1 MTFIAPNMATYKCIN
16 IKTMNTQRLLLR
28 FAGVIMINY
37 AISWIL
43 YHLTMWSF
51 LTTITVG
58 CSVIRS
64 LFDFRTED
72 VTIFFMSISRNTGIS
87 PHWIHVIS
95 IGNFSTHITAL
106 LLNTLFISMLIYV
119 TGWLKKIIKGSR
131 FLTIVSLLTLLAT
144 LLDLYIPFY
153 CKPTPI
159 DNGFWLYCLKITIGL
174 FFSVYIGAT
183 IYGIWNYKD

>member
-1 MTFIAPNMATYKCIN
+1 MTFIDPHMATYKCIN
-16 IKTMNTQRLLLR
+16 IKAMNTQRLLLR
-28 FAGVIMINY
+28 FAGVIMISY
-37 AISWIL
+37 SISWIL

-131 FLTIVSLLTLLAT
+131 FLTIVSSLTLLAT

-174 FFSVYIGAT
+174 FFSVYIGT
-183 IYGIWNYKD
+183 TMYSIWNYKD

>member
-1 MTFIAPNMATYKCIN
+1 MTFIAPHMATYKCIN

-28 FAGVIMINY
+28 FACIIMISY
-37 AISWIL
+37 SISWFL
-43 YHLTMWSF
+43 YHLTIWSF

-58 CSVIRS
+58 CSFIRS

-72 VTIFFMSISRNTGIS
+72 VTNFFISISRNTGIS
-87 PHWIHVIS
+87 SHWIHVIS
-95 IGNFSTHITAL
+95 IGNFSTHISVL
-106 LLNTLFISMLIYV
+106 LLNTLFISLLIYV
-119 TGWLKKIIKGSR
+119 TSWLKKIIKGSR
-131 FLTIVSLLTLLAT
+131 FLSIVSSLTLLAT

-153 CKPTPI
+153 CNPTPI

-183 IYGIWNYKD
+183 IYRIRNYKD

>member
-1 MTFIAPNMATYKCIN
+1 
-16 IKTMNTQRLLLR
+16 MNTQRLLLR
-28 FAGVIMINY
+28 FAGVIMISY

-43 YHLTMWSF
+43 YHLTIWSF

-58 CSVIRS
+58 CSFIRS

-131 FLTIVSLLTLLAT
+131 FLTIVSSLTILAT

-159 DNGFWLYCLKITIGL
+159 YNGFWLYCLKITIGL
-174 FFSVYIGAT
+174 FFSIYIGAT
-183 IYGIWNYKD
+183 MYGIWNYKD

>member
-1 MTFIAPNMATYKCIN
+1 
-16 IKTMNTQRLLLR
+16 MNTQRLLLR
-28 FAGVIMINY
+28 FACIIMISY
-37 AISWIL
+37 SISWFL
-43 YHLTMWSF
+43 YHLTIWSF

-58 CSVIRS
+58 CSFIRS

-72 VTIFFMSISRNTGIS
+72 VTNFFISISRNTGIS

-95 IGNFSTHITAL
+95 IGNFSTHISAL
-106 LLNTLFISMLIYV
+106 LLNTLFISLLIYV
-119 TGWLKKIIKGSR
+119 TSWLKKIIKGSR
-131 FLTIVSLLTLLAT
+131 FLSIVSSLTLLAT

-153 CKPTPI
+153 CNPTPI

-183 IYGIWNYKD
+183 IYRIRNYKD

>member
-1 MTFIAPNMATYKCIN
+1 MTFIAPHMATYKYIN

-28 FAGVIMINY
+28 FAGIIMISY
-37 AISWIL
+37 SISWIL
-43 YHLTMWSF
+43 YHLTIWSF

-58 CSVIRS
+58 CSFIRS

-72 VTIFFMSISRNTGIS
+72 VTNFFISISRNTGIS

-95 IGNFSTHITAL
+95 IGNFSTHISVL
-106 LLNTLFISMLIYV
+106 LLNTLFISLLIYV
-119 TGWLKKIIKGSR
+119 TSWLKKIIKGSR
-131 FLTIVSLLTLLAT
+131 FLAIVSSLTLLAT

-153 CKPTPI
+153 CNPTPI

-183 IYGIWNYKD
+183 IYGIWNYKN

>member
-1 MTFIAPNMATYKCIN
+1 MTFIAPHMATYKCIN

-28 FAGVIMINY
+28 FAGIIMISY
-37 AISWIL
+37 SISWIL
-43 YHLTMWSF
+43 YHLTIWSF

-58 CSVIRS
+58 CSFIKS

-72 VTIFFMSISRNTGIS
+72 VTNFFISISRNTGIS

-95 IGNFSTHITAL
+95 IGNFSTHISAL
-106 LLNTLFISMLIYV
+106 LLNTLFISLLIYV
-119 TGWLKKIIKGSR
+119 TSWLKKIIKGSR
-131 FLTIVSLLTLLAT
+131 FLAIVSSLTLLAT

-153 CKPTPI
+153 CNPTPI

-183 IYGIWNYKD
+183 IYRIRNYKD

>member
-1 MTFIAPNMATYKCIN
+1 MTFIAPHMATYKCIN

-28 FAGVIMINY
+28 FACIIMISY
-37 AISWIL
+37 SISWFL
-43 YHLTMWSF
+43 YHLTIWSF
-51 LTTITVG
+51 FTTITVG
-58 CSVIRS
+58 CSFIRL

-72 VTIFFMSISRNTGIS
+72 VTNFFISISRNTGIS

-95 IGNFSTHITAL
+95 IGNFSTHISAL
-106 LLNTLFISMLIYV
+106 LLNTLFISLLIYV
-119 TGWLKKIIKGSR
+119 TSWLKKIIKGSR
-131 FLTIVSLLTLLAT
+131 FLAIVSSLTLLAT

-153 CKPTPI
+153 CNPTPI

-183 IYGIWNYKD
+183 IYRIRNYKD

>member
-131 FLTIVSLLTLLAT
+131 FLTIVSSLTLLAT

-159 DNGFWLYCLKITIGL
+159 DNGFWLKEMGYEVEQLE
-174 FFSVYIGAT
+174 
-183 IYGIWNYKD
+183 

>member
-1 MTFIAPNMATYKCIN
+1 MTFIAPHMATYKCIN

-28 FAGVIMINY
+28 FAGIIMISY
-37 AISWIL
+37 SISWIL
-43 YHLTMWSF
+43 YHLTIWSF

-58 CSVIRS
+58 CSFIKS

-72 VTIFFMSISRNTGIS
+72 VTNFFISISRNTGIS

-95 IGNFSTHITAL
+95 IGNFSTHISAL
-106 LLNTLFISMLIYV
+106 LLNTLFISLLIYV
-119 TGWLKKIIKGSR
+119 TSWLKKIIKGSR
-131 FLTIVSLLTLLAT
+131 FLAIVSSLTLLAT

-153 CKPTPI
+153 CNPTPI

-174 FFSVYIGAT
+174 FFLVYIGAT
-183 IYGIWNYKD
+183 IYRIRNYKD

>member
-1 MTFIAPNMATYKCIN
+1 MTFNAPNMATYKCIN

-28 FAGVIMINY
+28 FACIIMISY
-37 AISWIL
+37 SISWFL
-43 YHLTMWSF
+43 YHLTIWIF

-58 CSVIRS
+58 CSFIRS

-72 VTIFFMSISRNTGIS
+72 VTNFFISISRNTGIS

-95 IGNFSTHITAL
+95 IGNFSTHISAL
-106 LLNTLFISMLIYV
+106 LLNTLFISLLIYV
-119 TGWLKKIIKGSR
+119 TSWLKKIIKGSR
-131 FLTIVSLLTLLAT
+131 FLAIVSSLTLLAT

-153 CKPTPI
+153 CNPTPI

-183 IYGIWNYKD
+183 IYRIRNYKD

>member
-1 MTFIAPNMATYKCIN
+1 MTFIAPHMATYKCIN

-28 FAGVIMINY
+28 FACIIMISY
-37 AISWIL
+37 SISWFL
-43 YHLTMWSF
+43 YHLTIWSF

-58 CSVIRS
+58 CSFIRS

-72 VTIFFMSISRNTGIS
+72 VTNFFISISRNTGIS

-95 IGNFSTHITAL
+95 IGNFSTHISAL
-106 LLNTLFISMLIYV
+106 LLNTLFISLLIYV
-119 TGWLKKIIKGSR
+119 TSWLKKIIKGSR
-131 FLTIVSLLTLLAT
+131 FLAIVSSLTLLAT

-153 CKPTPI
+153 CNPTPI

-183 IYGIWNYKD
+183 IYRIRNYKD

>member
-1 MTFIAPNMATYKCIN
+1 
-16 IKTMNTQRLLLR
+16 MNTQRLLLR
-28 FAGVIMINY
+28 FAGVIMISY

-58 CSVIRS
+58 CSFIRS

-174 FFSVYIGAT
+174 FFSVYIGT
-183 IYGIWNYKD
+183 TMYSIWNYKD

>member
-1 MTFIAPNMATYKCIN
+1 MAAYKCIN
-16 IKTMNTQRLLLR
+16 IKAMNTQRLLLR

-87 PHWIHVIS
+87 PHWIYVIS

-131 FLTIVSLLTLLAT
+131 FLTIVSSLTLLAT

-174 FFSVYIGAT
+174 FFSVYIGT
-183 IYGIWNYKD
+183 TMYSIWNYKD

>member
-1 MTFIAPNMATYKCIN
+1 MTFIDPHMATYKCIN
-16 IKTMNTQRLLLR
+16 IKAMNTQRLLLR
-28 FAGVIMINY
+28 FAGVIMISY
-37 AISWIL
+37 SISWIL
-43 YHLTMWSF
+43 YHLTIWSF

-64 LFDFRTED
+64 LIDFRTED

-131 FLTIVSLLTLLAT
+131 FLTIVSSLTLLAT

-174 FFSVYIGAT
+174 FFSIYIGAT
-183 IYGIWNYKD
+183 MYGIWNYKD

>member
-1 MTFIAPNMATYKCIN
+1 MTFIAPHMAIYKCIN

-28 FAGVIMINY
+28 FACIIMISY
-37 AISWIL
+37 SISWFL
-43 YHLTMWSF
+43 YHLTIWIF

-58 CSVIRS
+58 CSFIRS

-72 VTIFFMSISRNTGIS
+72 VTNFFISISRNTGIS

-95 IGNFSTHITAL
+95 IGNFSTHISAL
-106 LLNTLFISMLIYV
+106 LLNTLFISLLIYV
-119 TGWLKKIIKGSR
+119 TSWLKKIIKGSR
-131 FLTIVSLLTLLAT
+131 FLAIVSSLTLLAT

-153 CKPTPI
+153 CNPTPI

-183 IYGIWNYKD
+183 IYRIRNYKD

>member
-1 MTFIAPNMATYKCIN
+1 MTFIAPHMATYKCIN

-28 FAGVIMINY
+28 FACIIMISY
-37 AISWIL
+37 SISWFL
-43 YHLTMWSF
+43 YHLTIWSF

-58 CSVIRS
+58 CSFIRS

-72 VTIFFMSISRNTGIS
+72 VTNFFISISRNTGIS

-95 IGNFSTHITAL
+95 IGNFSTHISVL
-106 LLNTLFISMLIYV
+106 LLNTLFISLLIYV
-119 TGWLKKIIKGSR
+119 TSWLKKIIKGSR
-131 FLTIVSLLTLLAT
+131 FLSIVSSLTLLAT

-153 CKPTPI
+153 CNPTPI

-183 IYGIWNYKD
+183 IYRIRNYKD

>member
-1 MTFIAPNMATYKCIN
+1 MTFIAPHMATYKCIN

-28 FAGVIMINY
+28 FACIIMISY
-37 AISWIL
+37 SISWFL
-43 YHLTMWSF
+43 YHLTIWSF

-58 CSVIRS
+58 CSFIRS

-72 VTIFFMSISRNTGIS
+72 VTNFFISISRNTGIS

-95 IGNFSTHITAL
+95 IGNFSTHISAL
-106 LLNTLFISMLIYV
+106 LLNTLFISLLIYV
-119 TGWLKKIIKGSR
+119 TSWLKKIIKGSR
-131 FLTIVSLLTLLAT
+131 FLAIVSSLTLLAT

-153 CKPTPI
+153 CNPTPI

-174 FFSVYIGAT
+174 FFLVYIGAT
-183 IYGIWNYKD
+183 IYRIRNYKD

>member
-1 MTFIAPNMATYKCIN
+1 
-16 IKTMNTQRLLLR
+16 MNTQRLLLR
-28 FAGVIMINY
+28 FAGVIMISY

-43 YHLTMWSF
+43 YHLTIWSF

-58 CSVIRS
+58 CSFIES

-72 VTIFFMSISRNTGIS
+72 VTDFFISVSSNTGIS
-87 PHWIHVIS
+87 PHWIHAIR
-95 IGNFSTHITAL
+95 IGNFSTHINAL
-106 LLNTLFISMLIYV
+106 LLNTLFISLLIYV

-131 FLTIVSLLTLLAT
+131 FLSIVSSLTLLAT
-144 LLDLYIPFY
+144 LLYLYIPFY
-153 CKPTPI
+153 CNPTPI

-174 FFSVYIGAT
+174 FFSFYIGAT

>member
-1 MTFIAPNMATYKCIN
+1 MTFIAPHMATYKCIN

-28 FAGVIMINY
+28 FACIIMISY
-37 AISWIL
+37 SISWFL
-43 YHLTMWSF
+43 YHLTIWSF

-58 CSVIRS
+58 CSFIRS

-72 VTIFFMSISRNTGIS
+72 VTNFFISISRNTGIS

-95 IGNFSTHITAL
+95 IGNFSTHISAL
-106 LLNTLFISMLIYV
+106 LLNTLFISLLIYV
-119 TGWLKKIIKGSR
+119 TSWLKKIIKGSR
-131 FLTIVSLLTLLAT
+131 FLSIVSSLTLLAT

-153 CKPTPI
+153 CNPTPI

-174 FFSVYIGAT
+174 FFLVYIGAT
-183 IYGIWNYKD
+183 IYRIRNYKD

>member
-1 MTFIAPNMATYKCIN
+1 MTFIAPHMATYKCIN

-28 FAGVIMINY
+28 FACIIMISY
-37 AISWIL
+37 SISWFL
-43 YHLTMWSF
+43 YHLTIWIF

-58 CSVIRS
+58 CSFIRS

-72 VTIFFMSISRNTGIS
+72 VTNFFISISRNTGIS

-95 IGNFSTHITAL
+95 IGNFSTHISAL
-106 LLNTLFISMLIYV
+106 LLNTLFISLLIYV
-119 TGWLKKIIKGSR
+119 TSWLKKIIKGSR
-131 FLTIVSLLTLLAT
+131 FLAIVSSLTLLAT

-153 CKPTPI
+153 CNPTPI

-183 IYGIWNYKD
+183 IYRIRNYKD

>member
-1 MTFIAPNMATYKCIN
+1 MTFIAPHMATYKCIN

-28 FAGVIMINY
+28 FACIIMISY
-37 AISWIL
+37 LISWFL
-43 YHLTMWSF
+43 YHLTIWSF

-58 CSVIRS
+58 CSFIRS

-72 VTIFFMSISRNTGIS
+72 VTNFFISISRNTGIS

-95 IGNFSTHITAL
+95 IGNFSTHISVL
-106 LLNTLFISMLIYV
+106 LLNTLFISLLIYV
-119 TGWLKKIIKGSR
+119 TSWLKKIIKGSR
-131 FLTIVSLLTLLAT
+131 FLSIVSSLTLLAT

-153 CKPTPI
+153 CNPTPI

-183 IYGIWNYKD
+183 IYRIRNYKD

>member
-1 MTFIAPNMATYKCIN
+1 MTFIDPHMATYKCIN
-16 IKTMNTQRLLLR
+16 IKAMNTQRLLLR
-28 FAGVIMINY
+28 FAGVIMISY
-37 AISWIL
+37 SISWIL
-43 YHLTMWSF
+43 YHLTMCSF

-131 FLTIVSLLTLLAT
+131 FLTIVSSLTLLAT

-174 FFSVYIGAT
+174 FFSIYIGAT
-183 IYGIWNYKD
+183 MYGIWNYKD

>member
-1 MTFIAPNMATYKCIN
+1 MTFIDPHMATYKCIN
-16 IKTMNTQRLLLR
+16 IKAMNTQRLLLR
-28 FAGVIMINY
+28 FAGVIMISY
-37 AISWIL
+37 SISWIL

-131 FLTIVSLLTLLAT
+131 FLTIVSSLTLLAT

-174 FFSVYIGAT
+174 FFSIYIGT
-183 IYGIWNYKD
+183 TMYSIWNYKD

>member
-1 MTFIAPNMATYKCIN
+1 
-16 IKTMNTQRLLLR
+16 MNTQRLLLR
-28 FAGVIMINY
+28 FAGVIMISY
-37 AISWIL
+37 SISWIL
-43 YHLTMWSF
+43 YHLTIWSF

-58 CSVIRS
+58 CSFIRS

-72 VTIFFMSISRNTGIS
+72 VTNFFISISRNTGIS

-95 IGNFSTHITAL
+95 IGNFSTHISAL
-106 LLNTLFISMLIYV
+106 LLNTLFISLLIYV
-119 TGWLKKIIKGSR
+119 TSWLKKFIKGSR
-131 FLTIVSLLTLLAT
+131 FLAIVSSLTLLAT

-153 CKPTPI
+153 CTPTPI
-159 DNGFWLYCLKITIGL
+159 DNDFWLYCLKITIGL